1 MGYAFVDAY
10 LRESEKSGSL
20 VFIDIFI
27 NMLTPQ
33 LVFDITYTSAIADIH
48 NEN

>member
-1 MGYAFVDAY
+1 M
-10 LRESEKSGSL
+10 RETSINKQRRNL
-20 VFIDIFI
+20 ALLCFIDIFI